1 MAGLLLLKRNQ
12 PRRSVNLLDAATLAL
27 ENTVNN
33 LLVCS
38 RRKAPHDITPLAE
51 LLAES
56 VQEEPPTHR
65 KD

>member
-1 MAGLLLLKRNQ
+1 MWTLKRNQ
-12 PRRSVNLLDAATLAL
+12 PRRSVHLLYAATLAL
-27 ENTVNN
+27 ENTVDN
-33 LLVCS
+33 LLVCV
-38 RRKAPHDITPLAE
+38 RWNAPHNITPLAE